1 MTRRIAAL
9 ALALACSAIATPRPA
24 LAQRALTQSDSAA
37 IVRAVWKALTEE
49 VRSGYR
55 VPALW
60 LWTPTADTAPFV
72 RFSPALRVALVMD
85 GVIASTRRPIG
96 DDTLVVRIARWRV
109 DSAGVTMEIQSR
121 QTTVLGRGAHRCR
134 ASSGAVEHF
143 RAQPRGSDWA
153 ARRFGSALA
162 GDGACVDIK

>member
-1 MTRRIAAL
+1 MTHRMAVL
-9 ALALACSAIATPRPA
+9 ALALACSTIAAPRPA

-37 IVRAVWKALTEE
+37 IVRAVWKVLTEE
-49 VRSGYR
+49 VRGGYR

-60 LWTPTADTAPFV
+60 LWTPTADTARFV

-85 GVIASTRRPIG
+85 GILASTRRPIG
-96 DDTLVVRIARWRV
+96 DDTLVVRIARWRA
-109 DSAGVTMEIQSR
+109 DSTGVTMEVQSF
-121 QTTVLGRGAHRCR
+121 QTTVLGSGAHRCR

-143 RAQPRGSDWA
+143 RAHPRGTDWIA
-153 ARRFGSALA
+153 TRFGSALA